1 MGAGSGGGTIN
12 LELGVKTLL
21 FQGAPWDVWHA
32 KLMVISATLNKLM
45 QTDFVVIRNKAYIP
59 EINSIDS
66 LIRETS
72 AAGVYLK
79 TSAFVNRMIGTRY
92 IAKLENQGDAL
103 VKSFWA
109 AAGSLSERLLTRISR
124 P

>member
-72 AAGVYLK
+72 GADMNLK
-79 TSAFVNRMIGTRY
+79 TSTFANGMTGTGY
-92 IAKLENQGDAL
+92 IAKLENQVDSL

-109 AAGSLSERLLTRISR
+109 AAGLLSERLLTRISR
-124 P
+124 L